1 MRLTICEHSYN
12 CKMLAIIF
20 PQTESRAL
28 EREHAQRTLTN
39 GSQLRCRSQNYTW
52 FAPSACVRPGG
63 AAVADFYMSECH
75 CCWESYA
82 GFAVMVGLILSCVVG
97 WVGVNERNSSVEIQ
111 NDKKGKQS
119 ATWQMRLSHFRWAC
133 RLLFCLDMHFWPS
146 RFFVWPCHRIYLFSW
161 FFFIS
166 HSFHRFQGVWWVQ
179 LLTMQDLG
187 GLVLRYATVCCMRV
201 TRVMRGGV
209 QGCW

>member
-63 AAVADFYMSECH
+63 AAVADFTCRN
-75 CCWESYA
+75 A
-82 GFAVMVGLILSCVVG
+82 TAVENHMQALPWW
-97 WVGVNERNSSVEIQ
+97 WVWFYLAWSAEWVSTRGTLVLKFK

-146 RFFVWPCHRIYLFSW
+146 RFFLFDHVTAS
-161 FFFIS
+161 I
-166 HSFHRFQGVWWVQ
+166 SFHDSFSFLIHFIAFKGFDGFSFSQCKISVGWCSG
-179 LLTMQDLG
+179 M
-187 GLVLRYATVCCMRV
+187 LRSAVCV
-201 TRVMRGGV
+201 
-209 QGCW
+209 